1 MFKLLA
7 QKEPSTLKVRSHQAF
22 LEEYDKNDDQNTTN
36 DLP

>member
-7 QKEPSTLKVRSHQAF
+7 QKEHSILKARSHQAF
-22 LEEYDKNDDQNTTN
+22 LEEYDQNDDQNTTN